1 MANKE
6 IKDIILTFR
15 VSKTQQKEINKIAK
29 ELQIS
34 RSKLILNKLL
44 KDEQV

>member
-1 MANKE
+1 MNKE
-6 IKDIILTFR
+6 IKDVILTFR

-34 RSKLILNKLL
+34 RSKLILSKLL
-44 KDEQV
+44 KDE

>member
-15 VSKTQQKEINKIAK
+15 VSKTQQTEINKIAK
-29 ELQIS
+29 EQGIS